1 VLNSPG
7 EATALSVNPALSV
20 APTQGAPW
28 VLQEDSDGIRKFRV
42 ISINE
47 SEGQVTLI
55 ASLYNEDKFAI
66 ADTPQLGSSRISL
79 SRFQTIPIV
88 SPGSILLGTRS

>member
-7 EATALSVNPALSV
+7 AATALSVNPALST
-20 APTQGAPW
+20 APIPSAPW
-28 VLQEDSDGIRKFRV
+28 VLQENSDGIRKFRV

-47 SEGQVTLI
+47 NQGEVTLI

-66 ADTPQLGSSRISL
+66 ADKPQLSSKRVSF
-79 SRFQTIPIV
+79 SRLQIV
-88 SPGSILLGTRS
+88 PLISPGSIKLGTVS

>member
-7 EATALSVNPALSV
+7 AATALSVNPALST
-20 APTQGAPW
+20 APIAGAPW
-28 VLQEDSDGIRKFRV
+28 VLQENSDGIRKFRV

-47 SEGQVTLI
+47 SEGKVTLI

-66 ADTPQLGSSRISL
+66 ADSPQLGSKRVSFARLQIMPL
-79 SRFQTIPIV
+79 V
-88 SPGSILLGTRS
+88 SPDSIILGTVS